1 MDLNQFTQFFDNPK
15 VSVFD
20 RSKPVGFPA
29 YIGKWYPV
37 KWDLLSFGN
46 SERTRDAHKLRM
58 SPMLAPNFSD
68 LRVEEH
74 AAVVPLRVLMKDYEE
89 TFNYAVNRDGASLP
103 SLTPDEYQNLV
114 TSYLGLGYS
123 LQDSLLDF
131 LGYPIYSDVYRAFR
145 QRVYDWRY
153 FNGEKSL
160 YILQIP
166 TVTILQDVFTLTVES
181 SLDVVYRH
189 DTYYLPTKTSPLFL
203 YMFGLDIND
212 FEYLDL
218 PYVWLNILKGKG
230 LNGTR
235 QYSIDELIAY
245 TRFETVDSLL
255 NSYFNYLFS
264 KVIVQLASVSNVFI
278 GTKNISLLPLMA
290 YWRVFY
296 DWCTNGNF
304 TNRDE
309 LLEQRVFGLK
319 DLLTNPKLNP
329 DVLRE
334 VFSIP
339 HRLWDMDYATSLLP
353 TAAVDNAIHIP
364 ANSTVLDLAKLTAIQ
379 KLALRLSYSKRY
391 RDVVWNIFKIKPS
404 DARLQQ
410 SSIIYEKKH
419 NVGIGETL
427 QTSETTSSSVLGA
440 FGGRGYSSGKIDG
453 FHIFCEEPCITMC
466 FFSLVPKTIYK
477 DCTHPLIHVDDI
489 LDIPIPDMD
498 VLGNQPVY
506 ADIISGNPS
515 DDSVVL
521 GYGRQYQEW
530 LYNLGSI
537 HGDFRTTLDYWYL
550 SREFSDTPVIN
561 DDFLRM
567 NSADDFDRIFSVPG
581 APHAQVD
588 MYFDSKVTRHVHR
601 SVRILI

>member
-89 TFNYAVNRDGASLP
+89 TFNYAVNRDGANLP
-103 SLTPDEYQNLV
+103 SLTPSEYHDLIV
-114 TSYLGLGYS
+114 SYLSKGNS

-145 QRVYDWRY
+145 ESVGDWY
-153 FNGEKSL
+153 FSNKENNFN
-160 YILQIP
+160 ILQIP
-166 TVTILQDVFTLTVES
+166 TVEILQQIFSTSTSGNFSFSYRGNSYDLPVE
-181 SLDVVYRH
+181 
-189 DTYYLPTKTSPLFL
+189 TSPLFL
-203 YMFGLDIND
+203 YMFGQDISNFNFNNIPYIWLSILERFGLDA
-212 FEYLDL
+212 
-218 PYVWLNILKGKG
+218 
-230 LNGTR
+230 TR
-235 QYSIDELIAY
+235 QYSIDELIPY
-245 TRFETVDSLL
+245 TSFETVDSLI
-255 NSYFNYLFS
+255 NSYFNFLFS
-264 KVIVQLASVSNVFI
+264 KVILTVTSSSDFL

-309 LLEQRVFGLK
+309 LLEQRVFGLY
-319 DLLTNPKLNP
+319 DLLTDKNLASN
-329 DVLRE
+329 VLKE

-353 TAAVDNAIHIP
+353 TAAVDNAIQIP

-379 KLALRLSYSKRY
+379 KLALRLSYSSRY

-410 SSIIYEKKH
+410 SSIIYEKRH

-477 DCTHPLIHVDDI
+477 DCIHPLIHVDDI

-506 ADIISGNPS
+506 ADIISGNPA
-515 DDSVVL
+515 DDDVVL

>member
-89 TFNYAVNRDGASLP
+89 IFNYAVNRDGANLP
-103 SLTPDEYQNLV
+103 SLTPSEYQNLV
-114 TSYLGLGYS
+114 VRYLSYGGS

-131 LGYPIYSDVYRAFR
+131 LGYPIYSDIYRAFR
-145 QRVYDWRY
+145 QSVGNWVYVNGDNS
-153 FNGEKSL
+153 FN
-160 YILQIP
+160 ILQIP
-166 TVTILQDVFTLTVES
+166 TVEILQDIFTKDIGSEFEVS
-181 SLDVVYRH
+181 YR
-189 DTYYLPTKTSPLFL
+189 DTDYFIPTRTTPLFL
-203 YMFGLDIND
+203 YMFNEDLTNMD
-212 FEYLDL
+212 FVNV
-218 PYVWLNILKGKG
+218 PYVWLNVLERLG
-230 LNGTR
+230 LDGTR
-235 QYSIDELIAY
+235 QYSIDELIPY
-245 TRFETVDSLL
+245 TSFETVDSLL
-255 NSYFNYLFS
+255 NSYFNFLFS
-264 KVIVQLASVSNVFI
+264 RVIIALSTESEVLL

-309 LLEQRVFGLK
+309 LLEKRVYGLY
-319 DLLTNPKLNP
+319 DLLTDHNLSP
-329 DVLRE
+329 DVLKE

-353 TAAVDNAIHIP
+353 TAAVDNAIQIP
-364 ANSTVLDLAKLTAIQ
+364 ANSTVLDLAKLTALQ
-379 KLALRLSYSKRY
+379 KLALRLSYSSRY

-466 FFSLVPKTIYK
+466 FFSIVPKTIYK
-477 DCTHPLIHVDDI
+477 DCIHPLIHVDDI

-506 ADIISGNPS
+506 ADIISGNPA
-515 DDSVVL
+515 DDDVVL